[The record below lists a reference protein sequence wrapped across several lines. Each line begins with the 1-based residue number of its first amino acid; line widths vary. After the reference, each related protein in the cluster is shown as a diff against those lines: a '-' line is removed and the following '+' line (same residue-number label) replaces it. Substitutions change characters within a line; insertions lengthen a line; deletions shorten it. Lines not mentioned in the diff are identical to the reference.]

1 MKQAL
6 GIITMSNLAITIMC
20 GMVWP
25 QEAMPFFVRIF
36 AYFIPT
42 SYSTIALRN
51 VFGRGWG
58 LNHPEVIYG
67 IISSLG
73 WTICFTIL
81 SIFMTRKMNK

>member
-6 GIITMSNLAITIMC
+6 AMMVVTILSMTTMC
-20 GMVWP
+20 GMIWP
-25 QEAMPFFVRIF
+25 LEAMPFFVRIF
-36 AYFIPT
+36 AYFAPS
-42 SYSTIALRN
+42 SYSVIALRD

-58 LNHPEVIYG
+58 IYHPEIIYG